1 MKKSIL
7 SVLFILASLAAFGQT
22 SIKVQAPN
30 LVAVDETFNVMFV
43 IEGEHSPSEFTW
55 SEGDDFQLVWGPQK
69 GKSSSVSIIN
79 GKKTSSTQVTY
90 TYVLMPRKAGTFQLP
105 AAEAVIKGETIR
117 SRQVTIQVA
126 PDQSQKSAAQSSSG
140 NSEELSTG
148 TVPSGDL
155 FLKMSLSKTKVVL
168 GESITASL
176 KLYQRTNIT
185 GIDDAKFPS
194 FNGFWSQELQAPQNI
209 EFKREAIGDRIYNAA
224 LLRSWTL
231 IPQQTGDIR
240 IDPAELVCTVTVRAP
255 GSSSGS
261 VFDSFFQDDYRTI
274 RKRVITDA
282 FTVHVSALPSGAPE
296 SFGGGVGNF
305 EMSVSLTKDSLKT
318 HDAASL
324 NVVITGKG
332 NVSLLDAPKINFPPD
347 FELYDVKTTEGAGSK
362 SFEFPFI
369 PRSHG
374 EFTLGP
380 VEYSY
385 YDVSKGRY
393 VTLRSNE
400 MKISVARGSEDSSYA
415 GQTVAAPVGKKD
427 VRNLGNDI
435 RFIETSTPSFHRQG
449 RVFAGS
455 GLFWLLAALII
466 LAAAASFFLFR
477 GMAAR
482 RADVAG
488 TKSRSAT
495 KMARKRLSSAGEYLA
510 KDLCSAFYEEL
521 HKALLGFVSDKLNMD
536 MADMSR
542 ENIARELAESGV
554 GESLCTEFV
563 ELLDACEYA
572 RYAPATD
579 HAAMSEHY
587 EKAVSAISMID
598 DRMRNRNKKSFAG
611 ISALLLLLA
620 PFGSYAAQQESP
632 DSLWNAGIQ
641 AYSTG
646 MWQEAFDEWNGI
658 VAAGMES
665 PELYYNMGNACFKL
679 QDYAHAILFYERA
692 LKLNP
697 SYSDAKYNLEYLNSI
712 IQDKV
717 EPVPEFFVKAG
728 LRKVSYLMPSG
739 YWAVLSL
746 AMLLAAAVMLLL
758 FLLSASK
765 GRRKT
770 GFFLAIAFA
779 VLALLSLGF
788 GLSQRKTILDTGE
801 AIIVSPVSSVKSSPG
816 VSATDLFVLHEGTKV
831 KVVDTVSGWA
841 EIQLADGRQGWIQS
855 GDKED
860 I

>member
-1 MKKSIL
+1 MKKGLSIVLLLLL
-7 SVLFILASLAAFGQT
+7 SLVAFAQT

-30 LVAVDETFNVMFV
+30 LVAADETFNVMFV

-69 GKSSSVSIIN
+69 GKSSSVSIVN

-90 TYVLMPRKAGTFQLP
+90 TYVLMPKKAGTFQLP
-105 AAEAVIKGETIR
+105 AAEAVVKGETIR
-117 SRQVTIQVA
+117 SKAVTIQVA
-126 PDQSQKSAAQSSSG
+126 PDQSQTSPAQSSSG
-140 NSEELSTG
+140 SSEDLSTG
-148 TVPSGDL
+148 TIPSGDL
-155 FLKMSLSKTKVVL
+155 FLKMSLSKTRVVL

-176 KLYQRTNIT
+176 KLYQRTNLT
-185 GIDDAKFPS
+185 GIDDAKFPT

-209 EFKREAIGDRIYNAA
+209 EFRRESIGDRIYNAA

-231 IPQQTGDIR
+231 IPQQAGDIR

-261 VFDSFFQDDYRTI
+261 IFDSFFQDDYRTI
-274 RKRVITDA
+274 RKRVTTDA
-282 FTVHVSALPSGAPE
+282 YTVHVSPLPSGAPA
-296 SFGGGVGNF
+296 SFGGGVGTF
-305 EMSVSLTKDSLKT
+305 DMAVSLTRDSLKA

-347 FELYDVKTTEGAGSK
+347 FELYDVKTSEGSGSK
-362 SFEFPFI
+362 SFEYPFI

-385 YDVSKGRY
+385 YDVSKGKY
-393 VTLRSNE
+393 VTLRSPE
-400 MKISVARGSEDSSYA
+400 MKISVTRGSEESSYA

-427 VRNLGNDI
+427 IRNLGNDI
-435 RFIETSTPSFHRQG
+435 RFIETSMPSFHKKG
-449 RVFAGS
+449 KVFAGS
-455 GLFWLLAALII
+455 GLFWLLTILII
-466 LAAAASFFLFR
+466 LATVLAYFLWR
-477 GMAAR
+477 GVAAR

-495 KMARKRLSSAGEYLA
+495 KMARKRLSSAGDYLA

-521 HKALLGFVSDKLNMD
+521 HKALLGFISDKLSMD

-542 ENIARELAESGV
+542 ENIAQKLDESGV

-587 EKAVSAISMID
+587 EKAVSVISMID
-598 DRMRNRNKKSFAG
+598 DRMRNRNKKTFANLA
-611 ISALLLLLA
+611 ALLLLLV
-620 PFGSYAAQQESP
+620 PFGSYASVQDSC

-641 AYSTG
+641 AYNSG
-646 MWQEAFDEWNGI
+646 MWQDAIDCWDEI
-658 VAAGMES
+658 EAAGMES
-665 PELYYNMGNACFKL
+665 PELYYNIGNACYKL
-679 QDYAHAILFYERA
+679 QDYARAILFYERA
-692 LKLNP
+692 LKLDP
-697 SYSDAKYNLEYLNSI
+697 SYADAKYNLEFLNSI

-717 EPVPEFFVKAG
+717 EAVPEFFVKTG

-739 YWAVLSL
+739 YWAALFLVL
-746 AMLLAAAVMLLL
+746 LLAAAAMLLL
-758 FLLSASK
+758 FFLSASK
-765 GRRKT
+765 NRRKA
-770 GFFLAIAFA
+770 GFFSAVVLT

-788 GLSQRKTILDTGE
+788 GLSQRRAILETDE
-801 AIIVSPVSSVKSSPG
+801 AIIMSPVVSVKSSPG
-816 VSATDLFVLHEGTKV
+816 QSATDLFVLHEGTKV
-831 KVVDTVSGWA
+831 RVQETVSDWS
-841 EIQLADGRQGWIQS
+841 EIQLADGRQGWIPNR
-855 GDKED
+855 DKED